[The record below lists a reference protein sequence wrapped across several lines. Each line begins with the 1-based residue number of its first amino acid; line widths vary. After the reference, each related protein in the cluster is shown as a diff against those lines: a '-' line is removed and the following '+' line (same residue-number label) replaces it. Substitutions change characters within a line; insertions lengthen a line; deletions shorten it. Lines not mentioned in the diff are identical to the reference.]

1 MEPKGGTP
9 KSLVFAVVPQK
20 AAQNLKHKKLMGN
33 SMQLQSAEKKTIC

>member
-20 AAQNLKHKKLMGN
+20 AAQNLKHKKPIFN
-33 SMQLQSAEKKTIC
+33 FMQLYSAGKTIS

>member
-20 AAQNLKHKKLMGN
+20 AAQNLKHKKLIFN
-33 SMQLQSAEKKTIC
+33 FMQLYSA

>member
-20 AAQNLKHKKLMGN
+20 AAQNLKHKKLIFNFMK
-33 SMQLQSAEKKTIC
+33 LYLALKTIY